1 MARTYKKRSTKNKSI
16 KKRGG
21 GMAEGVAGLFMGAQY
36 LRKGKFDNYL
46 EERLVLHFN
55 DVDFV
60 KAIRAKFG
68 YDKTNLKPWSVAGIK
83 SRMCGR
89 ELDEQKLIAPNLMK
103 SCPPK

>member
-1 MARTYKKRSTKNKSI
+1 MAKTYKRKSTKKRSTQKR
-16 KKRGG
+16 RGG
-21 GMAEGVAGLFMGAQY
+21 GMFDFLMGAQY

-55 DVDFV
+55 DVAFV

-83 SRMCGR
+83 SRMCER
-89 ELDEQKLIAPNLMK
+89 SQDEQKLIAPRINCQK
-103 SCPPK
+103 KQKQD

>member
-1 MARTYKKRSTKNKSI
+1 MAKTYKKRSTKNRSI

-21 GMAEGVAGLFMGAQY
+21 GVFDFVMGAQY

-68 YDKTNLKPWSVAGIK
+68 YDKTNLRQWSVAGIK
-83 SRMCGR
+83 SRMCDR
-89 ELDEQKLIAPNLMK
+89 EPDEQKLIAPNLMK
-103 SCPPK
+103 SCPPKEK